1 MQQDRL
7 NRLNRRNLARV
18 RFADEMNNE
27 AQVNQNGAPDAGPAP
42 GQPNAANPPNAGA
55 PPNVAAP
62 PNQNAH
68 FPNQNQN
75 NVPAQNQNNVPVVH
89 PPPAPVEVWKTAP
102 DRGDFNPGTKHGQLI
117 FNEKSKGLPE
127 DKRLDL
133 NRTNGP
139 DIHKVLRARELHF
152 RGVAEIPTKID
163 ALGNPEEFGNIL
175 IQHQKI
181 TLSDCQRAGHFLFQ
195 DGFLLQD
202 RVPAPPFTATV
213 LDPANNPG
221 HKPRFYQVVNNNV
234 AVKIIQNTLTV
245 NGYDD
250 LLALKELF
258 TYTNANG
265 DTEYHAAT
273 MLHIMYENMDPTT
286 EVGMDSILKKMESMK
301 MSDHSNNVD
310 DMLKSMERNHK
321 VLYDNKQAPT
331 NYRRLVLDALVTGP
345 NSMFNEYVQRLTDD
359 VESGTGYNANITAD
373 EVIKGARSKY
383 NNMSLRKQWNKVDPR
398 DAELMALKTKVTL
411 LEKKR
416 AEPPTV
422 LATTGNKKKKGKTSP
437 NDSQLDTSK
446 VEGTKMEK
454 WRTIKKG
461 DSIEAQGRTH
471 YWCKNHSVSDKWDGL
486 YMWHK
491 PSECPRVARAAAS
504 TQKNSESENG
514 EETDT
519 AKGNLQLN
527 SNLRTVLMSNLCLS
541 AEDVDKLLSE
551 AEAQEN

>member
-1 MQQDRL
+1 MQQEQERL
-7 NRLNRRNLARV
+7 NRLNRRNLTRI
-18 RFADEMNNE
+18 ADEMNV
-27 AQVNQNGAPDAGPAP
+27 AQVNQDGAPDAGLAP
-42 GQPNAANPPNAGA
+42 GPPAAAAQLNAGA
-55 PPNVAAP
+55 PPDAAVQE
-62 PNQNAH
+62 NQNAAFRH
-68 FPNQNQN
+68 QF
-75 NVPAQNQNNVPVVH
+75 QNNVPVNH
-89 PPPAPVEVWKTAP
+89 RPPLPVEVWKTAP
-102 DRGDFNPGTKHGQLI
+102 DRGNFNPGTKHGQLI

-139 DIHKVLRARELHF
+139 NIHKVLRAREPHF
-152 RGVAEIPTKID
+152 RGVTEIPIEID
-163 ALGNPEEFGNIL
+163 LFGNVRESGNIL

-181 TLSDCQRAGHFLFQ
+181 TLSNCQRAGHVLFQ
-195 DGFLLQD
+195 DGFSLQD
-202 RVPAPPFTATV
+202 DVPPPPFTATV
-213 LDPANNPG
+213 LDPANTPG
-221 HKPRFYQVVNNNV
+221 HKAKFYEVVNNNV

-301 MSDHSNNVD
+301 MSDFSNNVD
-310 DMLKSMERNHK
+310 DMLKSMERNYK
-321 VLYDNKQAPT
+321 VLYDNKQAPK

-345 NSMFNEYVQRLTDD
+345 NNMFNEYIQRLTDD
-359 VESGTGYNANITAD
+359 VESGTGYNANIAAD

-383 NNMSLRKQWNKVDPR
+383 NNMSLRKQWNRVDPR

-416 AEPPTV
+416 AEPATV
-422 LATTGNKKKKGKTSP
+422 LTTTGNRTKKGKSP
-437 NDSQLDTSK
+437 NDSELDCSK
-446 VEGTKMEK
+446 VEDTRMEK

-461 DSIEAQGRTH
+461 ATIEAQGRTH
-471 YWCKNHSVSDKWDGL
+471 HWCENHSLPGKWDGL

-491 PSECPRVARAAAS
+491 PSECPKVARAAAAS
-504 TQKNSESENG
+504 QKKSESG
-514 EETDT
+514 KSEETNT
-519 AKGNLQLN
+519 AAGGLQLN
-527 SNLRTVLMSNLCLS
+527 NNLKTVLMSNLCLS

-551 AEAQEN
+551 ASAQEN

>member
-1 MQQDRL
+1 MQQERI
-7 NRLNRRNLARV
+7 NRLNRRNLFRV
-18 RFADEMNNE
+18 SFADNMNNE
-27 AQVNQNGAPDAGPAP
+27 AQVNQNGAPDAGLAP
-42 GQPNAANPPNAGA
+42 GQPNAAAQPNGA
-55 PPNVAAP
+55 PPNVAA
-62 PNQNAH
+62 QL
-68 FPNQNQN
+68 
-75 NVPAQNQNNVPVVH
+75 NQNNVPVVH

-102 DRGDFNPGTKHGQLI
+102 DRGNFNPGTKHGQLI

-139 DIHKVLRARELHF
+139 NIHKVLRAREPHF
-152 RGVAEIPTKID
+152 RGVTEIPIKID
-163 ALGNPEEFGNIL
+163 ALGNVVESGNIL

-181 TLSDCQRAGHFLFQ
+181 TLSDCQRAGHILFQ
-195 DGFLLQD
+195 DGFSLQD
-202 RVPAPPFTATV
+202 PVPATPFTATV
-213 LDPANNPG
+213 LDPANTPG
-221 HKPRFYQVVNNNV
+221 HKARFYKVVNNNV

-250 LLALKELF
+250 LLALKDLF
-258 TYTNANG
+258 TYTNGNG

-286 EVGMDSILKKMESMK
+286 EVGMDSILKEMESMK
-301 MSDHSNNVD
+301 MSAFSNNVD
-310 DMLKSMERNHK
+310 DMLKSMERNYK

-345 NSMFNEYVQRLTDD
+345 NNMFNEYVQRLTDD

-373 EVIKGARSKY
+373 QVVKGARSKY
-383 NNMSLRKQWNKVDPR
+383 NNMSLRKQWNRVDPR

-446 VEGTKMEK
+446 VEGTRMEK
-454 WRTIKKG
+454 WRTVKEG
-461 DSIEAQGRTH
+461 DTLEAQGRTH
-471 YWCKNHSVSDKWDGL
+471 HWCENHSVPGKWNGL

-491 PSECPRVARAAAS
+491 PSECPKVARAATAAQKSSAS
-504 TQKNSESENG
+504 EKG

-519 AKGNLQLN
+519 AAGNLQLN
-527 SNLRTVLMSNLCLS
+527 NNLKTVLMSNLCLS